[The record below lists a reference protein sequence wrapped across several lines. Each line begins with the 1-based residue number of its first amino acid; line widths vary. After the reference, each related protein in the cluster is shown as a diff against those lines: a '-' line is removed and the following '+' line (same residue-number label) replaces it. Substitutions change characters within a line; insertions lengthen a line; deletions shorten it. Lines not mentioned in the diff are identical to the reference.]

1 MTRAALLLAAPL
13 VLALA
18 ACGHHKD
25 SEVTITTSDDGKTTT
40 TTTTTKGNAASTETS
55 SVELKLPGGFE
66 AKVKA
71 PRMFGD
77 MTHIDIDGVG
87 LYPGAHIGAVN
98 INAGAADSDGD
109 SDEKGKHDATV
120 GIGFTSADAPGKVA
134 DWYATQFAAKGR
146 TVTRSGDTISGKTK
160 DNGDFSIALTPGGA
174 GGAKGQITI
183 KSS

>member
-1 MTRAALLLAAPL
+1 MTRAALILAAPL

-18 ACGHHKD
+18 ACGHRDKE
-25 SEVTITTSDDGKTTT
+25 SSVTITTSDDGKTTT
-40 TTTTTKGNAASTETS
+40 TTTRTKGNTASADATS
-55 SVELKLPGGFE
+55 SIELKLPGGFE

-71 PRMFGD
+71 PKMFGD

-87 LYPGAHIGAVN
+87 LYPGAQIGAVN
-98 INAGAADSDGD
+98 VNASAAEND
-109 SDEKGKHDATV
+109 HNRDATV

-146 TVTRSGDTISGKTK
+146 AVTRSGDTISGKTK
-160 DNGDFSIALTPGGA
+160 DDGDFIIALTPGD
-174 GGAKGQITI
+174 GGNGSKGQISI